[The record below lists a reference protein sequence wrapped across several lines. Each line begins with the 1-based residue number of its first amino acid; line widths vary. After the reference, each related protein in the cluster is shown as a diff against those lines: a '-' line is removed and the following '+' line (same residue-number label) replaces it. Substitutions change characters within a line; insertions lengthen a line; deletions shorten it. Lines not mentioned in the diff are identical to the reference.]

1 MRRNIK
7 KVSSKRTNKRLYES
21 IMKDI
26 SRKVKKHLNENMDPA
41 AEDIIDIIIDCLSDQ
56 GILYD
61 FAEQV
66 SSAEIEDPHVFTDE
80 EFLKEFGKR
89 LSDEVST
96 IYFNEF
102 D

>member
-1 MRRNIK
+1 MKRNNR
-7 KVSSKRTNKRLYES
+7 KVYES
-21 IMKDI
+21 IMKDV
-26 SRKVKKHLNENMDPA
+26 SKKIKRHLNENINPVN
-41 AEDIIDIIIDCLSDQ
+41 ENIIDTIIDCLSEQ

-61 FAEQV
+61 LAEQI
-66 SSAEIEDPHVFTDE
+66 STAEIEDPHVFTDN
-80 EFLKEFGKR
+80 EFLQQFGER

>member
-1 MRRNIK
+1 MKRNN
-7 KVSSKRTNKRLYES
+7 RRLYES
-21 IMKDI
+21 IMKDV
-26 SRKVKKHLNENMDPA
+26 SKKIKRHLNENMNPA
-41 AEDIIDIIIDCLSDQ
+41 NEDIIDTIIDCLSEH

-61 FAEQV
+61 LAEQV
-66 SSAEIEDPHVFTDE
+66 STAEIEDPHVFTDN
-80 EFLKEFGKR
+80 EFLQQFGER

>member
-1 MRRNIK
+1 MKRNN
-7 KVSSKRTNKRLYES
+7 RRLYES
-21 IMKDI
+21 IMKDV
-26 SRKVKKHLNENMDPA
+26 SKKIKRHLNENINPVN
-41 AEDIIDIIIDCLSDQ
+41 ENIIDTIIDCLSEQ

-61 FAEQV
+61 LAEQI
-66 SSAEIEDPHVFTDE
+66 STAEIEDPHVFTDN
-80 EFLKEFGKR
+80 EFLQQFGER

>member
-1 MRRNIK
+1 MKRNNR
-7 KVSSKRTNKRLYES
+7 KVYES
-21 IMKDI
+21 IMKDV
-26 SRKVKKHLNENMDPA
+26 SRKVKKHLNENMNPA
-41 AEDIIDIIIDCLSDQ
+41 NEDIIDIIIDCLSEQ

-61 FAEQV
+61 LAEQV
-66 SSAEIEDPHVFTDE
+66 STAEIEDPHVFTDN
-80 EFLKEFGKR
+80 EFLQQFGER